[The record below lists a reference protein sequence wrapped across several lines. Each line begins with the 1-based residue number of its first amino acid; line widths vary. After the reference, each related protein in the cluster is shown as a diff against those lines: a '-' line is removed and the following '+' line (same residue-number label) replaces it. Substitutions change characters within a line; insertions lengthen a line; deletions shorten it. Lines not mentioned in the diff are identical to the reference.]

1 MIIADE
7 FLKNIDMRRSVFL
20 MALILS
26 VCTIGAYGQTF
37 KDAQKFVKKNISST
51 GLTQDDAAAGIREA
65 LSKGI
70 NKGVDMVSKEN
81 GYFGDQEIKI
91 PFPAEAKSIED
102 KLRAI
107 GMGKKVDDVV
117 LSINRA
123 AEDASVK
130 ARDIFIAA
138 IKQMTVTDAIN
149 IVKGNDDAA
158 TQYLQTHTTDELIK
172 QFRPVIE
179 ESLNKVNATKYWS
192 DVINTYN
199 KIPMVK
205 KMNPDLTDYVT
216 RKAIDG
222 LFVKIAHEE
231 KEIRK
236 NPAARTSDLL
246 KKVFGK

>member
-1 MIIADE
+1 LQQTAIKDIE
-7 FLKNIDMRRSVFL
+7 MRRYVFL
-20 MALILS
+20 LGAMLFVGLS
-26 VCTIGAYGQTF
+26 STSGQTL
-37 KDAQKFVKKNISST
+37 KSAQKFIKKNIGAT
-51 GLTQDDAAAGIREA
+51 GITQDEAAAGIKEA
-65 LSKGI
+65 LSNGI
-70 NKGVDMVSKEN
+70 NKGVEMVSKEN
-81 GYFGDQEIKI
+81 GYFGDLEIKI
-91 PFPAEAKSIED
+91 PFPEEAKSVES
-102 KLRAI
+102 KLKAI
-107 GMGKKVDDVV
+107 GMGKKVDEVV

-158 TQYLQTHTTDELIK
+158 TIFLKNHTTDELVK

-179 ESLNKVNATKYWS
+179 ESLTKVNATKYWS

-199 KIPMVK
+199 KIPMVQK
-205 KMNPDLTDYVT
+205 VNPDLADYVT
-216 RKAIDG
+216 RKAIEG

-231 KEIRK
+231 KEIRQ
-236 NPAARTSDLL
+236 NPAARTTELL

>member
-1 MIIADE
+1 
-7 FLKNIDMRRSVFL
+7 MRRYVFL
-20 MALILS
+20 LGAILFVGLS
-26 VCTIGAYGQTF
+26 STSGQSL
-37 KDAQKFVKKNISST
+37 KSAQKFIKKNIGTT
-51 GLTQDDAAAGIREA
+51 GITQDEAAAGIKEA
-65 LSKGI
+65 LSNGI

-81 GYFGDQEIKI
+81 GYFGDLEIKI
-91 PFPAEAKSIED
+91 PFPEEAKSVES
-102 KLRAI
+102 KLKAI
-107 GMGKKVDDVV
+107 GMGKKVDEVV

-158 TQYLQTHTTDELIK
+158 TMYLKNHTTDELVR

-179 ESLNKVNATKYWS
+179 ESLTKVNATKYWS

-199 KIPMVK
+199 KIPMVQK
-205 KMNPDLTDYVT
+205 VNPDLADYVT
-216 RKAIDG
+216 RRAIEG

-231 KEIRK
+231 KEIRQ
-236 NPAARTSDLL
+236 NPAARTTELL

>member
-1 MIIADE
+1 
-7 FLKNIDMRRSVFL
+7 MRRSVISI
-20 MALILS
+20 AVILA
-26 VCTIGAYGQTF
+26 VCTISVHGQVL
-37 KDAQKFVKKNISST
+37 KNAQKFVKKNINSV
-51 GLTQDDAAAGIREA
+51 GLTQDEAAAGIKEA
-65 LSKGI
+65 LSNGI
-70 NKGVDMVSKEN
+70 NKGVDMVSKVN

-91 PFPAEAKSIED
+91 PFPAEAKSVEE
-102 KLRAI
+102 KLRAL
-107 GMGKKVDDVV
+107 GMGKKVDEVV

-130 ARDIFIAA
+130 ARDIFVAA
-138 IKQMTVTDAIN
+138 IKQMTVTDAVN
-149 IVKGNDDAA
+149 IVKGSDDAA
-158 TQYLQTHTTDELIK
+158 TRYLQTHTTDELIR

-179 ESLNKVNATKYWS
+179 ESLNRVNATRYWS
-192 DVINTYN
+192 DVMNTYN

-216 RKAIDG
+216 RKAMEG

-231 KEIRK
+231 KEIRQ